1 MLSQMKYRLE
11 INMKRETILSILLNV
26 TFVMCIFAVRY
37 FYVKKEYNFLK
48 NDSQRQEQLIV
59 NNELTIDTLKQ
70 EVVKLNDYNIKL
82 FNKVKEVK
90 TDYYERVRWE
100 KEYEQ
105 RMENLKSKLEEM
117 STEIQMGARGL
128 IPFEKEFGIQDSYL
142 RIFGRSGVNIKN
154 DKVVDYETNLSF
166 DGEIK
171 MGVPEIE
178 KVGDT
183 YTPFI
188 TDKSFDGLKL
198 IGGRGKPLEIKPP
211 RNQISFGP
219 MVGVTYNQVTGLTE
233 PIWGFGITY
242 NLVKLRDW
250 R

>member
-1 MLSQMKYRLE
+1 
-11 INMKRETILSILLNV
+11 MKRETILSILLNV

-37 FYVKKEYNFLK
+37 FYVKKEYKFLK
-48 NDSQRQEQLIV
+48 NHSQRQENLIV
-59 NNELTIDTLKQ
+59 ANEIKIDSLSSVTRRLQINNDTQDK
-70 EVVKLNDYNIKL
+70 NIKRYSTDL
-82 FNKVKEVK
+82 YEIVK
-90 TDYYERVRWE
+90 WS

-105 RMENLKSKLEEM
+105 RIENLKSKLEEM
-117 STEIQMGARGL
+117 STEIQMGAAGL
-128 IPFEKEFGIQDSYL
+128 VPFEKEFQIQDNYL
-142 RIFGRSGVNIKN
+142 RIFGRSGLKIKN
-154 DKVVDYETNLSF
+154 DKILDYETNLSF

-171 MGVPEIE
+171 MSVPEIE

-188 TDKSFDGLKL
+188 SDKTFDGLKL

-219 MVGVTYNQVTGLTE
+219 MIGVTYNQISGLTE

>member
-1 MLSQMKYRLE
+1 
-11 INMKRETILSILLNV
+11 MKRETILSILLNV

-37 FYVKKEYNFLK
+37 FYVKKEYKFLK
-48 NDSQRQEQLIV
+48 NDSQRQEKLIV
-59 NNELTIDTLKQ
+59 ANEIKIDSLSSVTRRLQINNDTQDK
-70 EVVKLNDYNIKL
+70 NIKRYSTDL
-82 FNKVKEVK
+82 YEIVK
-90 TDYYERVRWE
+90 WS

-105 RMENLKSKLEEM
+105 RIENLKSKLEEM
-117 STEIQMGARGL
+117 STEIQMGAAGL
-128 IPFEKEFGIQDSYL
+128 IPFEKEFQIQDNYL
-142 RIFGRSGVNIKN
+142 RIFGRSGVKIKN
-154 DKVVDYETNLSF
+154 DKILDYETNLSF

-171 MGVPEIE
+171 MGAPEIE

-188 TDKSFDGLKL
+188 SDKTFDGLKL

-219 MVGVTYNQVTGLTE
+219 MIGVTYNQISGLTE

>member
-1 MLSQMKYRLE
+1 
-11 INMKRETILSILLNV
+11 MKRETILSILLNV

-48 NDSQRQEQLIV
+48 NDSERQEQLIV

-171 MGVPEIE
+171 MGMPEIE

-250 R
+250 K

>member
-1 MLSQMKYRLE
+1 
-11 INMKRETILSILLNV
+11 MKRETILSILLNV

-82 FNKVKEVK
+82 FNKVREVK

-233 PIWGFGITY
+233 PIWGFGLTY

>member
-1 MLSQMKYRLE
+1 
-11 INMKRETILSILLNV
+11 MKRETILSILLNV

-105 RMENLKSKLEEM
+105 RIENLKSDMEEM

-250 R
+250 K

>member
-1 MLSQMKYRLE
+1 
-11 INMKRETILSILLNV
+11 MKRETILSILLNV

-82 FNKVKEVK
+82 FNKVREVK

-250 R
+250 K

>member
-1 MLSQMKYRLE
+1 
-11 INMKRETILSILLNV
+11 MKRETILSILLNV

-48 NDSQRQEQLIV
+48 NDSERQEQLIV

-82 FNKVKEVK
+82 FNKVREVK

-219 MVGVTYNQVTGLTE
+219 MGGVTYNQVTGLTE

-250 R
+250 K

>member
-1 MLSQMKYRLE
+1 
-11 INMKRETILSILLNV
+11 MKRETILSILLNV

-48 NDSQRQEQLIV
+48 NDSERQEQLIV

-82 FNKVKEVK
+82 FNKVREVK

-219 MVGVTYNQVTGLTE
+219 MVGGTYNQVTGLTE

-250 R
+250 K

>member
-1 MLSQMKYRLE
+1 
-11 INMKRETILSILLNV
+11 MKRETILSILLNV

-48 NDSQRQEQLIV
+48 NDSQRQENLIV
-59 NNELTIDTLKQ
+59 ANEIKIDSLSSVTRRLQ
-70 EVVKLNDYNIKL
+70 IDNDSQDKNIKRYSTDL
-82 FNKVKEVK
+82 YEIVK
-90 TDYYERVRWE
+90 WS

-105 RMENLKSKLEEM
+105 RIENLKSKLEEM
-117 STEIQMGARGL
+117 STEIQMGAAGL
-128 IPFEKEFGIQDSYL
+128 VPFEKEFQIQDNYL
-142 RIFGRSGVNIKN
+142 RIFGRSGLKIKN
-154 DKVVDYETNLSF
+154 DKILDYETNLSF

-171 MGVPEIE
+171 MSVPEIE

-188 TDKSFDGLKL
+188 SDKTFDGLKL

-219 MVGVTYNQVTGLTE
+219 MIGVTYNQVSGLTE

>member
-1 MLSQMKYRLE
+1 
-11 INMKRETILSILLNV
+11 MKRETILSILLNV

-48 NDSQRQEQLIV
+48 NDSKRQEQLIV

-250 R
+250 K

>member
-1 MLSQMKYRLE
+1 
-11 INMKRETILSILLNV
+11 MKRETILSILLNV

-188 TDKSFDGLKL
+188 ADKSFDGLKL

-250 R
+250 K

>member
-1 MLSQMKYRLE
+1 
-11 INMKRETILSILLNV
+11 MKRETILSILLNV

-48 NDSQRQEQLIV
+48 NDSERQEQLIV

-82 FNKVKEVK
+82 FNKVREVK

>member
-1 MLSQMKYRLE
+1 
-11 INMKRETILSILLNV
+11 MKRETILSILLNV

-48 NDSQRQEQLIV
+48 NDSERQEQLIV

-171 MGVPEIE
+171 MGMPEIE

>member
-1 MLSQMKYRLE
+1 
-11 INMKRETILSILLNV
+11 MKRETILSILLNV

-37 FYVKKEYNFLK
+37 FYVKKEYKFLK
-48 NDSQRQEQLIV
+48 NDSQRQENLIV
-59 NNELTIDTLKQ
+59 ANEIKIDSLSSVTRRLQINNDTQDK
-70 EVVKLNDYNIKL
+70 NIKRYSTDL
-82 FNKVKEVK
+82 YEIVK
-90 TDYYERVRWE
+90 WS

-105 RMENLKSKLEEM
+105 RIENLKSKLEEM
-117 STEIQMGARGL
+117 STEIQMGAAGL
-128 IPFEKEFGIQDSYL
+128 VPFEKEFQIQDNYL
-142 RIFGRSGVNIKN
+142 RIFGRSGLKIKN
-154 DKVVDYETNLSF
+154 DKILDYETNLSF

-171 MGVPEIE
+171 MSVPEIE

-188 TDKSFDGLKL
+188 SDKTFDGLKL

-219 MVGVTYNQVTGLTE
+219 MIVVTYNQISGLTE

>member
-1 MLSQMKYRLE
+1 
-11 INMKRETILSILLNV
+11 MKRETILSILLNV

-82 FNKVKEVK
+82 FNKVREVK

-171 MGVPEIE
+171 MGVPKIE

-250 R
+250 K

>member
-1 MLSQMKYRLE
+1 
-11 INMKRETILSILLNV
+11 MKRETILSILLNV

-48 NDSQRQEQLIV
+48 NDSKRQEQLIV

>member
-1 MLSQMKYRLE
+1 
-11 INMKRETILSILLNV
+11 MKRETILSILLNV

-70 EVVKLNDYNIKL
+70 EVDKLNDYNIKL

-250 R
+250 K

>member
-1 MLSQMKYRLE
+1 
-11 INMKRETILSILLNV
+11 MKRETILSILLNV

-48 NDSQRQEQLIV
+48 NDSERQEQLIV

-82 FNKVKEVK
+82 FNKVREVK

-250 R
+250 K

>member
-1 MLSQMKYRLE
+1 
-11 INMKRETILSILLNV
+11 MKRETILSILLNV

-37 FYVKKEYNFLK
+37 FYVKKEYKFLK
-48 NDSQRQEQLIV
+48 NDSQRQENLIV
-59 NNELTIDTLKQ
+59 ANEIKIDSLSSVTRRLQINNDTQDK
-70 EVVKLNDYNIKL
+70 NIKRYSTDL
-82 FNKVKEVK
+82 YEIVK
-90 TDYYERVRWE
+90 WS

-105 RMENLKSKLEEM
+105 RIENLKSKLEEM
-117 STEIQMGARGL
+117 STEIQMGAAGL
-128 IPFEKEFGIQDSYL
+128 IPFEKEFQIQDNYL
-142 RIFGRSGVNIKN
+142 RIFGRSGIKIKN
-154 DKVVDYETNLSF
+154 DKILDYETNLSF

-171 MGVPEIE
+171 MSVPEIE

-188 TDKSFDGLKL
+188 SDKTFDGLKL

-219 MVGVTYNQVTGLTE
+219 MIGVTYNQVSGLTE